1 MSRAREEKIRKKG
14 KKVKSNKKQNK
25 NMKNIYR
32 LQAHSFHLVEPSP
45 WPLMTSLSLGIM
57 AMGGVVFFYKIGSEI
72 LIIGFIATALTS
84 ALWWRDCIREG
95 TLEGHHTKKVRK
107 GINIGFI
114 LFIVSEIFFFFSI
127 FWAYFHSSLSPS
139 VELGGIWP
147 PMGIESLNIWELPL
161 LNTIIL
167 LSSGATV
174 TTAHH
179 GLIYGERR
187 IVILSLLAT
196 LILAVL
202 FIACQGYEYYNAPFT
217 FSDGAFG
224 STFFFATGFHGIHV
238 IVGTIFLMVAYNRI
252 YKYEL
257 TDTHHVGFE
266 SAILYWHFVDIVW
279 LFLFISVYY
288 WGS

>member
-1 MSRAREEKIRKKG
+1 M
-14 KKVKSNKKQNK
+14 NN
-25 NMKNIYR
+25 NI
-32 LQAHSFHLVEPSP
+32 QAHPFHLVEPSP
-45 WPLMTSLSLGIM
+45 WPLTTSLGLGIM
-57 AMGGVVFFYKIGSEI
+57 TMGGVIFFSGLGSSV
-72 LIIGFIATALTS
+72 LIIGFIVTAMTS

-95 TLEGHHTKKVRK
+95 TLQGHHTKKVRR

-114 LFIVSEIFFFFSI
+114 LFIVSEVFFFFSI

-147 PMGIESLNIWELPL
+147 PIGIESLNIWELPL
-161 LNTIIL
+161 LNTILL

-187 IVILSLLAT
+187 IVIISLLVT
-196 LILAVL
+196 LVLAVL
-202 FIACQGYEYYNAPFT
+202 FVVCQGYEYYNAPFT

-238 IVGTIFLMVAYNRI
+238 IVGTIFLMVAFNRI

-257 TDTHHVGFE
+257 TDQHHVGFE